1 MATPCQKKKRRRRKE
16 EEYLLET
23 LAGKIAIYG
32 YLRGLLQFYCAQKE
46 RMACICALAR
56 AARLQPRRCP
66 LSSLVHCDCDCECC
80 VRKNS
85 MRLVRGFV
93 RPLFMKNSSSHEL
106 VNRSRSM
113 DATTIGCCFRT
124 SFSGVTCYVCG
135 NHLGLDPL

>member
-1 MATPCQKKKRRRRKE
+1 MVPKKRRGLGYYLSKKEKKKE

-32 YLRGLLQFYCAQKE
+32 YLRGLLQSYCAQKE

-66 LSSLVHCDCDCECC
+66 LSSLVHCDCECC

-85 MRLVRGFV
+85 GRVWFV
-93 RPLFMKNSSSHEL
+93 AYGATPRRRCGGRIGRRNLGTVWRHRRQTKQALNASCARICPSPL
-106 VNRSRSM
+106 
-113 DATTIGCCFRT
+113 
-124 SFSGVTCYVCG
+124 
-135 NHLGLDPL
+135 